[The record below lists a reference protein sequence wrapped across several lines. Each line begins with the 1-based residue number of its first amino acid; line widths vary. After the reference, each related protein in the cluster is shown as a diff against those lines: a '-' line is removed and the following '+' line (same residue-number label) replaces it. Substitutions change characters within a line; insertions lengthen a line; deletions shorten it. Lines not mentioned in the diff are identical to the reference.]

1 MNNVPS
7 GFAVFKVIHGEE
19 EEYEFLNS
27 FWYHENRLCSHCPW
41 SLFHL
46 YVSPVFL
53 KVLCFHLSWKSSPRT
68 NSTALIG
75 VTKMLG
81 NLGMGTDFGNDGL
94 LESPRI

>member
-46 YVSPVFL
+46 SR
-53 KVLCFHLSWKSSPRT
+53 SSTCRQY
-68 NSTALIG
+68 S
-75 VTKMLG
+75 
-81 NLGMGTDFGNDGL
+81 
-94 LESPRI
+94 